1 MISIII
7 FVFNNTKNG
16 FHYIHQQTITPK
28 MTELVDKIE
37 NVMRTVNPFGF
48 TSLGGGDYY
57 YEANNMVRLLP
68 IYKGSIL
75 ELCMDSFD
83 IYYDHHPIWIELE
96 TAITKLLSEANI
108 KLPNNKPHH

>member
-1 MISIII
+1 LGGAFPSVGSLNP
-7 FVFNNTKNG
+7 FSENG
-16 FHYIHQQTITPK
+16 FCQFQVLIATHK
-28 MTELVDKIE
+28 MAELVDKIE

-68 IYKGSIL
+68 TYTGTIL

-83 IYYDHHPIWIELE
+83 IYYDHHPKWTELE
-96 TAITKLLSEANI
+96 TAIAELFSKE
-108 KLPNNKPHH
+108 

>member
-1 MISIII
+1 
-7 FVFNNTKNG
+7 
-16 FHYIHQQTITPK
+16 

-57 YEANNMVRLLP
+57 YEANNMVSMLP
-68 IYKGSIL
+68 TYKDSIL
-75 ELCMDSFD
+75 DLCMDSFN
-83 IYYDHHPIWIELE
+83 IYYDRHPIWTELE
-96 TAITKLLSEANI
+96 TAIAKLFLEANI

>member
-1 MISIII
+1 LLGDE
-7 FVFNNTKNG
+7 NG
-16 FHYIHQQTITPK
+16 FCCDHRLTGTHK

-57 YEANNMVRLLP
+57 YEANNMVSLLP
-68 IYKGSIL
+68 TYRYSIL

-83 IYYDHHPIWIELE
+83 IYHDRHPIWTELE
-96 TAITKLLSEANI
+96 DAITKLFQEENI
-108 KLPNNKPHH
+108 KLPNNKLHH